1 VSATNDPL
9 VARTSQQQAAVR
21 FHGLQVL
28 RFIAALSIVAYHTGA
43 YGRKILGI
51 PAGEQGFVDFLNEPI
66 FSSTVRLFFTLS
78 GFVIAH
84 SLESATPGRFF
95 LLRGLRLF
103 PGYWLAVLLVLGA
116 RCALWGFSPPAG
128 WTQFCTGLLLL
139 PGGAPNRFVLS
150 VEWSLVYEI
159 QFYVILG
166 LLSFGG
172 KRLVMIGTSLW
183 LAICM
188 TRLFTSHGSAAPSNP
203 GWGEIPFSIFN
214 VYFLWGVVAYHLRDR
229 GQSLRH
235 LVPLAAPVFLLIQ
248 YVSQDLILIHLGWQ
262 IGYASIVWF
271 MAGSTKWSADD
282 TLVRYG
288 DATYGIY
295 LLHAPVLVI
304 FDRLARDTFHLPP
317 TAPLVL
323 FSGALAL
330 AVAAVFGMVEAALYR
345 RLRQWLVPAKKVH
358 LRIYHESTAKA
369 A

>member
-188 TRLFTSHGSAAPSNP
+188 TRLFISHGSAAPSNP
-203 GWGEIPFSIFN
+203 GWGDIPFSIFN
-214 VYFLWGVVAYHLRDR
+214 AYFLWGVVAYHLRDR